1 MPRLSNIILGVSSA
15 ASDVYKGLLEGN
27 ILLYAPGLLWLGS
40 LIGWDKPV
48 LEYGLYP
55 FILGELIKIAIAVL
69 LLPIAWKI
77 VDRLKQ

>member
-1 MPRLSNIILGVSSA
+1 LV
-15 ASDVYKGLLEGN
+15 GN

-55 FILGELIKIAIAVL
+55 FILGDLLKIAMAVL
-69 LLPIAWKI
+69 LLPTAWKI
-77 VDRLKQ
+77 VNRMKQ